1 MITKVYIVRLKKRM
15 NKREASALFRGRL
28 AQLLAQSRMTQSA
41 FAESLGID
49 RSALSQLLT
58 GPDPRLPRAETLLAI
73 AAQFQV
79 SADWLLGLSEDTGT
93 VTQTLDSV
101 ETEAAL
107 DSESRTAMERWHQE
121 ATGQKMRYVPAHLP
135 DLMRT
140 PEVIAFQAQ
149 QSEQERRRLHA
160 QTQRRLRL
168 SRAPE
173 ADIEMCMPL
182 QSFEIFAAGCGVWR
196 GLPAAVRQKQL
207 DYIAQTVD
215 ELYPSFRM
223 YLFDGRKRF
232 APPMTLFGYHRAA
245 VYAGEVYLLIRSKR
259 LIRDLAQGFDGHIR
273 AAEVHAHEAADW
285 VRSLR
290 AA

>member
-1 MITKVYIVRLKKRM
+1 M
-15 NKREASALFRGRL
+15 NKRESSSLFRARL
-28 AQLLAQSRMTQSA
+28 THLLAQSGLTQAA
-41 FAESLGID
+41 FAQAISID
-49 RSALSQLLT
+49 RSALSQLLN

-73 AAQFQV
+73 AARFQV
-79 SADWLLGLSEDTGT
+79 STDWLLGLSEDSGA

-107 DSESRTAMERWHQE
+107 DDQSRTAMERWHE
-121 ATGQKMRYVPAHLP
+121 DATGQKIRYVPAQLP

-149 QSEQERRRLHA
+149 ASEQERRRLQA

-173 ADIEMCMPL
+173 TDIELCMPF
-182 QSFEIFAAGCGVWR
+182 QTFEIFAQGAGVWR
-196 GLPAAVRQKQL
+196 GLSKGARAAQL
-207 DYIAQTVD
+207 AQIAQTVD
-215 ELYPSFRM
+215 ELYPAFRM

-232 APPMTLFGYHRAA
+232 APPMTLFGYTRAA
-245 VYAGEVYLLIRSKR
+245 VYAGEVYLLIRSRR

-273 AAEVHAHEAADW
+273 AAEIHAHESADW
-285 VRSLR
+285 VRGLGVG
-290 AA
+290 

>member
-1 MITKVYIVRLKKRM
+1 MG
-15 NKREASALFRGRL
+15 KRESSALFRKRL
-28 AQLLAQSRMTQSA
+28 MQLLAQSGQTQSG
-41 FAESLGID
+41 FAAAIGID

-58 GPDPRLPRAETLLAI
+58 GPDPRLPRAETLLSI

-79 SADWLLGLSEDTGT
+79 STDWLLGLSEDSGT
-93 VTQTLDSV
+93 ATQSFDAV

-107 DSESRTAMERWHQE
+107 DEESRTAMERWHQE
-121 ATGQKMRYVPAHLP
+121 ATGQKIRYVPALLP

-140 PEVIAFQAQ
+140 PEIISFQAQ
-149 QSEQERRRLHA
+149 SSEQEKRRLQA

-182 QSFEIFAAGCGVWR
+182 QSFEIFAAGYGVWQ
-196 GLPAAVRQKQL
+196 GLAAPARQRQI
-207 DYIAQTVD
+207 DHIARTVD
-215 ELYPSFRM
+215 ELYPAFRM

-232 APPMTLFGYHRAA
+232 APPMTLFGYTRAA

-259 LIRDLAQGFDGHIR
+259 LIRELAQGFDGHIR

-285 VRSLR
+285 MRSLR
-290 AA
+290 AV